1 MKIIIDGNKIS
12 DRHDLFALLE
22 DALDHP
28 VPFGHNLDALQD
40 VLSDYDYQAEVII
53 RNADQ
58 LKERLGS
65 GFTAGLKHIFQ
76 DTGSSVTVEKGE
88 DRSMKLDQ
96 MDKNSRRKYLADLS
110 LEEKYDALNEIIRG
124 AKHVTFFGGAG
135 VSTESGIPDFR
146 SKDGLYNQHDV
157 QFDAYSPEYLL
168 SHDCLV
174 REPEVFFEFYRQKM
188 DVRGI
193 EPNKAHKKL
202 AELEKAGKLNGVI
215 TQNIDGLHQLAGS
228 KNVQEVHGTTLRN
241 YCMKCHREVPADFIF
256 TSEDKIPVC
265 PHCGGMIRPD
275 VTLYGEGL
283 PDAAWSN
290 AMDLI
295 SEADVFI
302 VGGTSLSVYPAAN
315 LVRFFHGDYLIIV
328 NMQHTNYDQYA
339 DLVFHE
345 KIGEVFSHI
354 SI

>member
-1 MKIIIDGNKIS
+1 MKIIIDGNQITDKES
-12 DRHDLFALLE
+12 LFSLLE
-22 DALDHP
+22 KTLNTP
-28 VPFGHNLDALQD
+28 EPFGHNLDALYD
-40 VLSDYDYQAEVII
+40 ILSDSGDEITVIFK
-53 RNADQ
+53 NTDQ
-58 LKERLGS
+58 LKDSLGS
-65 GFTAGLKHIFQ
+65 SYFTRLSYVMRKAGA
-76 DTGSSVTVEKGE
+76 TVFEG
-88 DRSMKLDQ
+88 
-96 MDKNSRRKYLADLS
+96 
-110 LEEKYDALNEIIRG
+110 EEKEESMDLNKMGKERRREYLSNLNKQDKYKALNEIIRN
-124 AKHVTFFGGAG
+124 ARCVTFFGGAG

-202 AELEKAGKLNGVI
+202 AEMEAKGKLNGVI

-241 YCMKCHREVPADFIF
+241 YCMKCRKEVPADFIF
-256 TSEDKIPVC
+256 TSEDKIPTC
-265 PHCGGMIRPD
+265 PYCGGMIRPD

-290 AMDLI
+290 AMKMI

-315 LVRFFHGDYLIIV
+315 LVRYFNGDYLIIV
-328 NMQHTNYDQYA
+328 NMQHTGYDRYA
-339 DLVFHE
+339 DLVFYD

-354 SI
+354 EL